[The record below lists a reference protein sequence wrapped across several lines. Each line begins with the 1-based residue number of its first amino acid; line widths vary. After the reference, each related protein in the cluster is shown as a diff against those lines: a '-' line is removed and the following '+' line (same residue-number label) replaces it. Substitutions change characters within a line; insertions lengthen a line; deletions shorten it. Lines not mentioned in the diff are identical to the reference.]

1 MQCIVAHNKAMRPF
15 PQKELSRFLSQGVR
29 DVIPKNEVEA
39 MLQGTKALRV
49 KYGIDPTTGEL
60 HLGYWAVFRRLKKLQ
75 ALGHTAVVVLGTFTG
90 RFGDPTGKMQARSVR
105 EKRDVEKSA
114 RLLAQGVRKLLMP
127 SRTKIV
133 RNADWWD
140 AMPLDA
146 FFRIAAN
153 FTTAQLGERD
163 LFEARKRLGKELFVY
178 EFLYPVL
185 QAYDSVAIGA
195 DLTIIGSDQLFN
207 ELQARKLQHG
217 MGGRPQGIIALT
229 ILPGTD
235 GKEKMSQSL
244 GNTIGIFDPPEEQF
258 GALMSV
264 PDGAMPL
271 YAELLSDFSGASI
284 AHALRKGGL
293 LARDAKMNLAENI
306 VSEIHGK
313 VAAAKA
319 KEQFIKRF
327 QKRELPTD
335 IADIAVRSKN
345 IIPVL
350 VETKL
355 ASSNSVAR
363 RLLRQRGVKLNNTI
377 VINKNTAVGSGSIL
391 SVGKRRIVRI
401 LRKGVGNMG

>member
-1 MQCIVAHNKAMRPF
+1 
-15 PQKELSRFLSQGVR
+15 
-29 DVIPKNEVEA
+29 
-39 MLQGTKALRV
+39 
-49 KYGIDPTTGEL
+49 
-60 HLGYWAVFRRLKKLQ
+60 
-75 ALGHTAVVVLGTFTG
+75 
-90 RFGDPTGKMQARSVR
+90 
-105 EKRDVEKSA
+105 
-114 RLLAQGVRKLLMP
+114 
-127 SRTKIV
+127 
-133 RNADWWD
+133 
-140 AMPLDA
+140 
-146 FFRIAAN
+146 
-153 FTTAQLGERD
+153 
-163 LFEARKRLGKELFVY
+163 
-178 EFLYPVL
+178 
-185 QAYDSVAIGA
+185 
-195 DLTIIGSDQLFN
+195 
-207 ELQARKLQHG
+207 
-217 MGGRPQGIIALT
+217 
-229 ILPGTD
+229 
-235 GKEKMSQSL
+235 
-244 GNTIGIFDPPEEQF
+244 
-258 GALMSV
+258 MSV